1 MKVLVSDSSVLID
14 LLRYRLIGPLADLP
28 YEFIIADITLET
40 ELFNHG
46 TQTADLIR
54 ALLQVKTLT
63 AEEVTLVSN
72 LGAKFPGLSV
82 PDCAA
87 LALVE
92 NRRLALLAGD
102 GLMRNVA
109 AGMGH
114 EVRGTLWVMDEY
126 FDKGLIKPSVI
137 LRSLEEMLQ
146 DPRIRLP
153 HGEIGKR
160 IRKLE
165 RLK

>member
-1 MKVLVSDSSVLID
+1 MKVLVSDSSVLFD
-14 LLRYRLIGPLADLP
+14 LLRYELIESLTGLP
-28 YEFIIADITLET
+28 YEFIIADITLEE

-46 TQTADLIR
+46 AQTVDLIK
-54 ALLQVKTLT
+54 ALFQVETLT
-63 AEEVTLVSN
+63 AEEVTLVST
-72 LGAKFPGLSV
+72 LGSRFPGLSV

-109 AGMGH
+109 TEMGH

-126 FDKGLIKPSVI
+126 LDKGLIRPSVL
-137 LRSLEEMLQ
+137 LRSLERMLQ

-153 HGEIGKR
+153 RTEIGRR

-165 RLK
+165 SLK